1 MHAERET
8 DDLSTPAQA
17 SDATSESE
25 PELICGR
32 GIAEVLFPAN
42 PPTPINPRVVR
53 RLGFEEERKTGDLAT
68 AAGFFTP
75 KRVDPEAS

>member
-8 DDLSTPAQA
+8 DDPTTPAEA
-17 SDATSESE
+17 SDASSESE
-25 PELICGR
+25 SGLICGR
-32 GIAEVLFPAN
+32 SIAEVLFPAT
-42 PPTPINPRVVR
+42 PPTPVNPRVVR
-53 RLGFEEERKTGDLAT
+53 RLGFEEERKSGDLAT